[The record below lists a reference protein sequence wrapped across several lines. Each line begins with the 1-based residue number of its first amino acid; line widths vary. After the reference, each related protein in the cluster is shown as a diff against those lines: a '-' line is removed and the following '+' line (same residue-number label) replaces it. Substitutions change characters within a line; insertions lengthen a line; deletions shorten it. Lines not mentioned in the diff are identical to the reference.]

1 MKKMITGYG
10 MVQTEVMKIKG
21 LSMQAKAVYSYLA
34 SMTGSKDYCFPKQE
48 TIAEDMG
55 VSRQMIGVYIKE
67 LVDKKL
73 IIKSKLFNDIR
84 RNLKY
89 EVCYI
94 ECKTGLSSNDKHTLH
109 STTSTFGTINNNKDN
124 KNILIKKSIKENSE
138 NIECEKWL
146 KYYNGTKQ
154 SNYRTI
160 KQIVKNFKYWREIYS
175 QGEMEIAIE
184 LAKMDSFF
192 KDKLTPTLLLRTRN
206 KNGECDYIGDLLDK
220 YKGQYELD

>member
-1 MKKMITGYG
+1 MITGYG

-124 KNILIKKSIKENSE
+124 KNILIKKSIKEKPKN
-138 NIECEKWL
+138 NECEKWL
-146 KYYNGTKQ
+146 KYFNKICKT
-154 SNYRTI
+154 SYRSI
-160 KQIVKNFKYWREIYS
+160 KPIVKNFNYWHEIYS
-175 QGEMEIAIE
+175 IPEMEIVIQ
-184 LAKMDSFF
+184 LAQVDDWY
-192 KDKLTPTLLLRTRN
+192 KDKLTPTLLLRTKN
-206 KNGECDYIGDLLDK
+206 KNGECDYIGELLNK
-220 YKGQYELD
+220 YKGQYDLES